1 MRPQLYQN
9 QGEASF
15 VDVSASAGEYFQRE
29 LLGRGLAAGD
39 FDRDGRID
47 AVVSQQIDPSVILRN
62 ESKSAGS
69 SLSLRLIGRKCCR
82 TPVTARITLKNAE
95 PPACEYLVGGGSFQ
109 SASANE
115 IHFGLA
121 DAKSVDLD
129 ILWPG
134 GDREI
139 VTDVAPGYW
148 TIRQGDQR
156 VWSTIPFEPAAE

>member
-1 MRPQLYQN
+1 MT
-9 QGEASF
+9 
-15 VDVSASAGEYFQRE
+15 
-29 LLGRGLAAGD
+29 
-39 FDRDGRID
+39 
-47 AVVSQQIDPSVILRN
+47 LRN
-62 ESKSAGS
+62 
-69 SLSLRLIGRKCCR
+69 
-82 TPVTARITLKNAE
+82 TE
-95 PPACEYLVGGGSFQ
+95 PAACEHLVGGGSFQ

-121 DAKSVDLD
+121 DAKSVDLE

-139 VTDVAPGYW
+139 VTAVAPGYW